1 MPIFRFC
8 ASVRV
13 LACISLCV
21 CVCACD
27 HHPLRVCYYYTWAA
41 SPVYT
46 VFFFG
51 CRCLCRCLCR
61 MRLSVNTFFFFLF
74 YVAEQACLK
83 VDLSYMFSFF
93 FFNAILL
100 QQKQTNK
107 QTKETLPSKSVVLT
121 VSETEKKKKKP
132 KNCFSEVVHVFPYF
146 FFFLSLH
153 RLSCVAIECTCA
165 LSQLFQ
171 SNNTPAVERNAS
183 RCVYG
188 WRRGHTRKKK
198 KMKKSYVASVDR
210 VPQLR

>member
-1 MPIFRFC
+1 M
-8 ASVRV
+8 
-13 LACISLCV
+13 
-21 CVCACD
+21 CAC
-27 HHPLRVCYYYTWAA
+27 V
-41 SPVYT
+41 PVTTIRYECAIT
-46 VFFFG
+46 THG
-51 CRCLCRCLCR
+51 LPAP
-61 MRLSVNTFFFFLF
+61 STPFFFLVVVVF
-74 YVAEQACLK
+74 ADVCAVCGCLLT
-83 VDLSYMFSFF
+83 LSFSSCFTLLSKRVSKWTYLTCSLF
-93 FFNAILL
+93 SSLMLFLL

-107 QTKETLPSKSVVLT
+107 QTKETLPSKNVVLT
-121 VSETEKKKKKP
+121 VSETEKKKKKS

-198 KMKKSYVASVDR
+198 K
-210 VPQLR
+210 